1 MQRASV
7 AFATL
12 SIVCVLG
19 PVLPWATSS
28 WAQEQDTARLEAL
41 LSDIST
47 LSAEVTQLIIESD
60 GGVLEESLIQMHLLR
75 PNGFYWETLDPFPEL
90 VVTNGKTLWNYQPD
104 LEQVVI
110 EDFNSDESELAA
122 QLLSGRT
129 EALGEDY
136 EIQAVS
142 EDDGFVSFQ
151 LLPVATDSVYARI
164 TISFLATEIESIHVS
179 SKNGEQTVWQFSKVE
194 RNKDLAMEQF
204 EFEVPRGIEV
214 IDNSSGA

>member
-1 MQRASV
+1 MQRLPV
-7 AFATL
+7 ALATL
-12 SIVCVLG
+12 STFFVLG
-19 PVLPWATSS
+19 HSLSGPSSS
-28 WAQEQDTARLEAL
+28 WAQEQDTARLETL
-41 LSDIST
+41 LTDISS

-110 EDFNSDESELAA
+110 EDFNSEESELAA

-129 EALGEDY
+129 DALGKDY
-136 EIQAVS
+136 EIQAVT
-142 EDDGFVSFQ
+142 EDDDFVSFQ
-151 LLPVATDSVYARI
+151 LLPVAADSVYARI
-164 TISFLATEIESIHVS
+164 TISFLGNEIESIHVS

-194 RNKDLAMEQF
+194 RNKGLALEQF
-204 EFEVPRGIEV
+204 EFDVPEGIEV

>member
-12 SIVCVLG
+12 SIVYLLG
-19 PVLPWATSS
+19 PVLPGATSS

-179 SKNGEQTVWQFSKVE
+179 SKNGEQTVWQFSRVE

-204 EFEVPRGIEV
+204 EFEVPWGIEV

>member
-41 LSDIST
+41 LSDISS

-90 VVTNGKTLWNYQPD
+90 VVTNGKTLWNFQPD

>member
-1 MQRASV
+1 
-7 AFATL
+7 
-12 SIVCVLG
+12 
-19 PVLPWATSS
+19 
-28 WAQEQDTARLEAL
+28 
-41 LSDIST
+41 
-47 LSAEVTQLIIESD
+47 
-60 GGVLEESLIQMHLLR
+60 
-75 PNGFYWETLDPFPEL
+75 
-90 VVTNGKTLWNYQPD
+90 
-104 LEQVVI
+104 VVI

>member
-41 LSDIST
+41 LSDISS

-194 RNKDLAMEQF
+194 RNKGLAMEQF